1 MTETKGTFI
10 HRQQALHQLM
20 WEEIKEPGAYVEVST
35 GNLYRVWEEIKEPGA
50 YVEMSAGN
58 LNRVPREYLPK
69 GTSRFMHEPGGPTSP
84 LVLLSKDPFIF
95 ALAARMIC
103 FEHNIQPSF

>member
-1 MTETKGTFI
+1 MTETIGTFI
-10 HRQQALHQLM
+10 HRQQALHQLK

-35 GNLYRVWEEIKEPGA
+35 GNLYRV
-50 YVEMSAGN
+50 
-58 LNRVPREYLPK
+58 PRENLPK
-69 GTSRFMHEPGGPTSP
+69 GTSRSMRKPGGPTSP

-103 FEHNIQPSF
+103 IEHNIQPSF